1 MNSKKYFKISGWLFL
16 SIVGLWFTW
25 SISSCGKAAV
35 VSAAGLNIK
44 YEVFNL
50 SPDLGPVNLYINF
63 LIANSTPFTYTYSQ
77 GYFTIANLDTAY
89 RYRTPI
95 INGVGGDVVFIRH
108 DTLTR
113 NTQYSLFITGN
124 VANNTLLPIFTVDT
138 ATLPAVGRGKVRF
151 VNASP
156 TGTAGIDVY
165 ANGSLAFS
173 KIAYPKFTPYIE
185 VPNGSYTFTITA
197 TGSAT
202 VLKTLPT
209 VSIQDGRLYT
219 LYTSGYT
226 NRADSAAFN
235 AAIIT
240 NR

>member
-1 MNSKKYFKISGWLFL
+1 MNRKRYFKASGWLLL

-25 SISSCGKAAV
+25 SISSCGKSTG

-63 LIANSTPFTYTYSQ
+63 LIANSTPFSFAYNQ
-77 GYFTIANLDTAY
+77 GYFTIATLDTAY

-95 INGVGGDVVFIRH
+95 INGVGGNVVFVRH

-124 VANNTLLPIFTVDT
+124 VATNTLKTIFTVDT
-138 ATLPAVGRGKVRF
+138 ATLPKVGRGKVRF

-156 TGTAGIDVY
+156 TGTGGIDIY
-165 ANGSLAFS
+165 ANGAKAFS
-173 KIAYPKFTPYIE
+173 NITYPNFTPYIE
-185 VPNGSYTFTITA
+185 VPNGSYDFTITA
-197 TGSAT
+197 TGSTT
-202 VLKTLPT
+202 VLKTLSST
-209 VSIQDGRLYT
+209 KIADGRLYT

-226 NRADSAAFN
+226 NRADSAAFS